1 MENATSGELTTES
14 AVDAFQAILDPSSVP
29 QETEETRLEKLAA
42 EESEKDKPEP
52 ELEAE
57 ESEDD
62 EVPDI
67 EALKVPVKING
78 KIVEVSVAE
87 LKSEYGKE
95 KASQERFEQAA
106 EMRKAADAEI
116 QKAQAERSAYA
127 QNLQRMAVQ
136 LEGALQEQQKTD
148 WNALL
153 ESDPIEYLK
162 QQNLFQQRQA
172 AYQQNMVEQQKMAA
186 MFQAE
191 QQKAY
196 VQTLKEQQEA
206 LLAKLPAW
214 KDPAKAQ
221 AEKAALKTYLL
232 AEGYDEAAVDGISD
246 AKAVLLARKAMLYDQ
261 MIEKARAAT
270 KKVSTLPQKVE
281 RPGNGQQQLDK
292 RSQAFQRLSKT
303 GSVDDAAAV
312 FRNFV

>member
-1 MENATSGELTTES
+1 MENETSGELTTES